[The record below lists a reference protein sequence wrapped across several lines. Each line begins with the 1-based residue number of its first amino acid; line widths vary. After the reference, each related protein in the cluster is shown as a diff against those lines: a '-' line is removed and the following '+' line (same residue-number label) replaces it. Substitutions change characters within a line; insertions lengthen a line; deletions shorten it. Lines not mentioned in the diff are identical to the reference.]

1 MLSAVFMEEQHE
13 RQRIAWTT
21 RINLRQSSREA
32 IRAVAKED
40 RISIATVIGIAI
52 ETYVTAR
59 STA

>member
-1 MLSAVFMEEQHE
+1 MEEQHE

-21 RINLRQSSREA
+21 RINLRQSSRDA
-32 IRAVAKED
+32 IRTVAKED
-40 RISIATVIGIAI
+40 CISIATAIGIAI